1 MAFHVSKNVV
11 WSTPAF
17 PVPVVTD
24 PSTYKYWFF
33 VELDVDVVGVAGST
47 ATIRM
52 YGTCRMINSPDGGPP
67 NTQKASDFA
76 ALCAGAWNT
85 TTYAFDPNHDYWQEA
100 LPMMP
105 NASQSFLNNKLLVE
119 FRGDTWSSATGGKN
133 KSSLYVKDSGLVIDQ
148 IGTMSD
154 QTINIDV
161 RFDITIP
168 ATGNI
173 PVLTWT
179 SSGWGAP
186 HDYSWLEQVTWA
198 TWLDLD
204 YRPGTV
210 FKSDNPYYPGDQT
223 GIWYSHNRKNKAA
236 HVLSDV
242 DPVTWQEMRTINGNN
257 GGQGN
262 PPLILHQADANSWY
276 NQKLLGKS

>member
-11 WSTPAF
+11 WSTPTF

-33 VELDVDVVGVAGST
+33 VELDVDVVSIAGPT

-52 YGTCRMINSPDGGPP
+52 YGTCRMINSPEGGPP

-119 FRGDTWSSATGGKN
+119 FRGDTWASATGGKN

-173 PVLTWT
+173 PILTWT

-186 HDYSWLEQVTWA
+186 YDYVWLEQVTWA

-204 YRPGTV
+204 YRPGAIL
-210 FKSDNPYYPGDQT
+210 KNDMPYYPGDQGGT
-223 GIWYSHNRKNKAA
+223 WYSHNRSNKAA
-236 HVLSDV
+236 HVLSNV
-242 DPVTWQEMRTINGNN
+242 DPVTWQEMRTINGSN

-262 PPLILHQADANSWY
+262 PPLILHQVRSDM
-276 NQKLLGKS
+276 